1 MLVPPATK
9 HRDVRRGGGATR
21 FKQSSGPSNTT
32 TKLFPSLDGGGDFV
46 LSGRSTKKERLRK
59 LSALGTAKTTSF
71 GDCEMGCDVPDR
83 DDELPTKRFKLP
95 RKFFDDCNGVDLASV
110 PRKLRSAMKKRNRE
124 SASPARS
131 LPNAK
136 KVSHTMRGSESPKRD
151 GVNKSKPYL
160 KQGGSE
166 ITKDEEEVVETLYAL
181 AGLFPRNDSNDDSK
195 VDSESLDANPSA
207 LPESRESLTSAFEVG
222 NDKSGSNCPLRATKA
237 ASPSNVERLAKEN
250 DQVDCLNKPSTQ
262 QEPESPNSRK
272 SSINSDNSVPQNLNV
287 SSLSVKVEGCNEKH
301 ATSNA
306 VNFCISDLNLD
317 SWLKQPVQELSSI
330 PERKPVIALE
340 LSTTVGAQIVL
351 HDMDQETKKNGPV
364 LWPGLS
370 SSVSH
375 GARNDSPSSLSQS
388 PAAKIPPWLD
398 AALSTSRA
406 SVQNGSSFGK
416 VTAVLNGRRS
426 CKKCAAHVYIS
437 HLIQAL
443 QNSERKNKIQLQ
455 PSQMR
460 PHEGSKQVAFL
471 GVNINA
477 KSNNG
482 LNGIVSTSSVGISI
496 SEKNSTEAKNGTLQ
510 QMKLHQDQP
519 QFALGS
525 WAYTSPK
532 QSIDFLS
539 LSAGGGGS
547 ESNNSFSRSRNGM
560 EPSSQ
565 SQATYIHPLMQRHT
579 LVPFSLPPSQY
590 SSSAH
595 PNNPSVSQQGQMQ
608 LSPYHGN
615 PFCGPQASPTAS
627 TKQQPQQQHLQ
638 LQQHQ
643 QRLWATHLAAQ
654 YRPVGTSAPAVHVPG
669 WQNGRQDMM
678 LMPCSQGLM
687 SPSPSTLE
695 LVGPKYA
702 PLSQQQLMAVT
713 SSFPPGRVK
722 RQEHHLPSVYEESGA
737 GFHAGSAM
745 PLQLLCSERLK

>member
-46 LSGRSTKKERLRK
+46 LSGKSTKKERLRK

-71 GDCEMGCDVPDR
+71 RVCEMGCDVPDR
-83 DDELPTKRFKLP
+83 DDELPTRRFKLP
-95 RKFFDDCNGVDLASV
+95 RKFIDDCNGVDLASV

-136 KVSHTMRGSESPKRD
+136 KVNHTMSGIKSPKGD

-181 AGLFPRNDSNDDSK
+181 AGLFPRNDANDNSK
-195 VDSESLDANPSA
+195 VDCESLDANPSA
-207 LPESRESLTSAFEVG
+207 LPESRESLTPAFEVG
-222 NDKSGSNCPLRATKA
+222 NDKSGSNSLLRATKA
-237 ASPSNVERLAKEN
+237 AGPSNVERLAKEN
-250 DQVDCLNKPSTQ
+250 DQVDCLNKPNTQ

-287 SSLSVKVEGCNEKH
+287 SSLSLKVEGCNERP

-306 VNFCISDLNLD
+306 VNFCISDISLE
-317 SWLKQPVQELSSI
+317 SRRLKQPVQELSSI

-340 LSTTVGAQIVL
+340 LSTTVGGQVVP
-351 HDMDQETKKNGPV
+351 HDTEETKKNGPV

-370 SSVSH
+370 SSLSH
-375 GARNDSPSSLSQS
+375 GARNDSPSSSSQS
-388 PAAKIPPWLD
+388 PAAKIPHWLD

-406 SVQNGSSFGK
+406 LVQNGSSFGK
-416 VTAVLNGRRS
+416 VTTVLNGRRS

-443 QNSERKNKIQLQ
+443 QYSERKNKLQLQ
-455 PSQMR
+455 PNQMR

-482 LNGIVSTSSVGISI
+482 LNGIVSTGSIGISI

-510 QMKLHQDQP
+510 QTKLHQDQP
-519 QFALGS
+519 QFAMGS

-547 ESNNSFSRSRNGM
+547 ESNNGFSRSRNGM

-579 LVPFSLPPSQY
+579 LIPFSLTPSQY

-595 PNNPSVSQQGQMQ
+595 PNNPSLSQQGQMQ
-608 LSPYHGN
+608 VSPYHGN

-643 QRLWATHLAAQ
+643 QRLWAAHLAAQ

-678 LMPCSQGLM
+678 LIPCSQGLM

-722 RQEHHLPSVYEESGA
+722 RQEHHLPSVYEESGG
-737 GFHAGSAM
+737 GFRAGSAM
-745 PLQLLCSERLK
+745 PLQLLCSEHL

>member
-46 LSGRSTKKERLRK
+46 LSGKSTKKERLRK

-136 KVSHTMRGSESPKRD
+136 K
-151 GVNKSKPYL
+151 

-195 VDSESLDANPSA
+195 VDSESLDANASA
-207 LPESRESLTSAFEVG
+207 LPESKESLTSAFEVG
-222 NDKSGSNCPLRATKA
+222 NDKSGSNSPLRATKA
-237 ASPSNVERLAKEN
+237 ASPSNVERLVKEN

-272 SSINSDNSVPQNLNV
+272 SSINSDNSVPQSLNV

-301 ATSNA
+301 ATSSA

-317 SWLKQPVQELSSI
+317 SCRLKQPVQELSSI

-388 PAAKIPPWLD
+388 PAAKIPHWLD

-416 VTAVLNGRRS
+416 VTTVLNGRRS

-455 PSQMR
+455 PNQMR

-482 LNGIVSTSSVGISI
+482 LNGILSTSSIGTSI

-519 QFALGS
+519 QFAMGS

-539 LSAGGGGS
+539 LSAGGCGS

-643 QRLWATHLAAQ
+643 QRLWANHLAAQ

-722 RQEHHLPSVYEESGA
+722 RQEHHLPSVYEESGG
-737 GFHAGSAM
+737 GFRAGSAM
-745 PLQLLCSERLK
+745 PLQLLCSERL